1 MNVLFKQYTNNF
13 YGSISTPI
21 SSPTSLTQLWFN
33 CGLLT
38 AHCCG
43 VCAGAYVSLQLHI
56 TIINC
61 FPFRYIFIQS
71 LSIRSWLIRNIEFVC
86 PSIHR
91 QFVCFFLERKITK
104 LIVILLNYHGLLLK
118 AGQHEKQPSHQP
130 NNNGDQPQPTYNN
143 KNWLKICLNCRL

>member
-21 SSPTSLTQLWFN
+21 TSTTSLTQLWFN

-43 VCAGAYVSLQLHI
+43 VCAGAYLSLQLHF
-56 TIINC
+56 TIINY
-61 FPFRYIFIQS
+61 FPFRYIFMQS
-71 LSIRSWLIRNIEFVC
+71 LSIRSCLIRNIEFVC

-91 QFVCFFLERKITK
+91 QFLCVFFSWT
-104 LIVILLNYHGLLLK
+104 
-118 AGQHEKQPSHQP
+118 Q
-130 NNNGDQPQPTYNN
+130 NN
-143 KNWLKICLNCRL
+143 KINCYSFKLSWSAFKSGAAAKEKTTKPSTKQ